1 MRSHLLSELRAG
13 SEIEP
18 AQESAPTEKKAPM
31 NDALIRKRFHEQVL
45 MPYHAAANALVID
58 ELGLH
63 HGSCRADIAVVN
75 GRMIGYEIKGETDTL
90 IRLREQVRAYN
101 AVFDQA
107 TVITTARHR
116 QTVLRKIPRWWGVI
130 ICHSTPRQQITFET
144 WRAGTMNE
152 RVDSL
157 AVAQL
162 LWRNEAAEMLAKLG
176 EPKRILREP
185 RAKLYERLTEIL
197 ELPQLQ
203 RRVRNCLR
211 QRKNWR
217 DPAPPSPSGD

>member
-1 MRSHLLSELRAG
+1 
-13 SEIEP
+13 
-18 AQESAPTEKKAPM
+18 M
-31 NDALIRKRFHEQVL
+31 NDALIRKRFHEQIL
-45 MPYHAAANALVID
+45 MPYHSADNVLVID

-90 IRLREQVRAYN
+90 KRLREQVRAYN

-107 TVITTARHR
+107 TVITTERHS
-116 QTVLRKIPRWWGVI
+116 QKVLKKVPRWWGVI
-130 ICHSTPRQQITFET
+130 ICRSAPCQQITFET
-144 WRAGTMNE
+144 LRAGTMNE
-152 RVDSL
+152 GVDSL

-162 LWRNEAAEMLAKLG
+162 LWKTEAAAILAKLG
-176 EPKRILREP
+176 EPKRMLREP

-203 RRVRNCLR
+203 QRVRNCLR

>member
-1 MRSHLLSELRAG
+1 
-13 SEIEP
+13 
-18 AQESAPTEKKAPM
+18 M
-31 NDALIRKRFHEQVL
+31 NDALIRKRFHEKVL
-45 MPYHAAANALVID
+45 MPYHTAANALVID

-75 GRMIGYEIKGETDTL
+75 GRMIGYEIKGETDSL
-90 IRLREQVRAYN
+90 KRLRDQVRAYN
-101 AVFDQA
+101 AVFDEA
-107 TVITTARHR
+107 TVITTTKHR
-116 QTVLRKIPRWWGVI
+116 RKVMAKIPSWWGVI
-130 ICHSTPRQQITFET
+130 ICHSAPRRQITFET

-162 LWRNEAAEMLAKLG
+162 LWKSEAAAMLARLG

-197 ELPQLQ
+197 ELSQLQ

-211 QRKNWR
+211 RRKNWR
-217 DPAPPSPSGD
+217 DPAPPSPSGG

>member
-1 MRSHLLSELRAG
+1 
-13 SEIEP
+13 
-18 AQESAPTEKKAPM
+18 M

-45 MPYHAAANALVID
+45 MPYHTAANAMVID

-75 GRMIGYEIKGETDTL
+75 GRMIGYEIKGETDSL
-90 IRLREQVRAYN
+90 KRLREQVRAYN
-101 AVFDQA
+101 AVFDEA
-107 TVITTARHR
+107 TVITTTKHR
-116 QTVLRKIPRWWGVI
+116 RKVMAKIPRWWGVI
-130 ICHSTPRQQITFET
+130 ICHSAPRRQITFET

-162 LWRNEAAEMLAKLG
+162 LWKSEAAAMLARLG

-197 ELPQLQ
+197 ELSQLQ

-211 QRKNWR
+211 RRKNWR
-217 DPAPPSPSGD
+217 DPAPPSPSGG